1 MNISPKLKSLAGRHL
16 GSTEDL
22 SDSEL
27 AALLELARALKKRP
41 LGRELA
47 GKVLG
52 MVFFNPSLRTRASFE
67 AGMFHLGGH
76 AIHLGIGQG
85 VWKIEHREGIVM
97 DGEASEHL
105 KEAVPVLSRYC
116 DLLSVRAF
124 PIGRQWDLERV
135 DPVVSMFQK
144 YATVPVINME
154 SSMYHPCQ
162 GLADLATVQEKL
174 GRVKGKKFLL
184 SWAYHPKALPTAVPN
199 SALLALSRSGIDIT
213 LAHPPGYELD
223 PEVMD
228 RVRKNCKRNGGK
240 LETTHSFGK
249 AFAGAHVVYA
259 KSWGSLKHYGNDVEE
274 RKVRDKYKS
283 WQVTPKEMKK
293 TDGGIFMHCL
303 PVRRNVVVADAVLDS
318 KASVVTD
325 QAENR
330 LHVQKALLVA
340 LSALTTGLTTGK
352 KGKR

>member
-1 MNISPKLKSLAGRHL
+1 MSTALPRALASLAGRHFV
-16 GSTEDL
+16 STEDL
-22 SDSEL
+22 SDAEL
-27 AALLELARALKKRP
+27 AALLALAGAFKKAPR
-41 LGRELA
+41 GNQLA

-67 AGMFHLGGH
+67 TGMFHLGGH
-76 AIHLGIGQG
+76 ALHLSVGQG
-85 VWKIEHREGIVM
+85 TWKIEHRDGVVM

-116 DLLSVRAF
+116 DLLAVRAF
-124 PIGRQWDLERV
+124 PTGKQWEVERV
-135 DPVVSMFQK
+135 DPVVSSFTR

-162 GLADLATVQEKL
+162 GLADLLTVQEKL
-174 GRVKGKKFLL
+174 GPVKGKRFLL
-184 SWAYHPKALPTAVPN
+184 TWAYHPKALPTAVPN

-213 LAHPPGYELD
+213 LAHPPGWELD
-223 PEVMD
+223 PEVMN
-228 RVRKNCKRNGGK
+228 RVRANVKQSGAK
-240 LETTHSFGK
+240 LETTHTFSR

-259 KSWGSLKHYGNDVEE
+259 KSWGSLKHYGKDLDE
-274 RKVRDKYKS
+274 RKARAKYPS

-318 KASVVTD
+318 PASVVTD

-330 LHVQKALLVA
+330 LHVQKALMRA
-340 LSALTTGLTTGK
+340 LLAAGK
-352 KGKR
+352 GRR

>member
-1 MNISPKLKSLAGRHL
+1 VITLGKALSGLAGRHF

-22 SDSEL
+22 SDAEL
-27 AALLELARALKKRP
+27 AALLDLARKLKREP
-41 LGRELA
+41 LGRQLA

-85 VWKIEHREGIVM
+85 VWKIEHREGVVM
-97 DGEASEHL
+97 DGDASEHL

-116 DLLSVRAF
+116 DLLAVRAF
-124 PIGRQWDLERV
+124 PIGRQWDVERT
-135 DPVVSMFQK
+135 DPVIEMFKK

-174 GRVKGKKFLL
+174 GKTRGKRFVLT
-184 SWAYHPKALPTAVPN
+184 WAYHPKALPTAVPN
-199 SALLALSRSGIDIT
+199 SALLALSRSGVDIT

-223 PEVMD
+223 PEVMQ
-228 RVRKNCKRNGGK
+228 RVRANCKRNGGK
-240 LETTHSFGK
+240 LETVQAFPK

-259 KSWGSLKHYGNDVEE
+259 KSWGSLKHYGNEAEE
-274 RKVRDKYKS
+274 RKARAKHHG
-283 WQVTPKEMKK
+283 WQVTPRDMKK
-293 TDGGIFMHCL
+293 TEGGIFMHCL
-303 PVRRNVVVADAVLDS
+303 PVRRNVVVADGVLDS
-318 KASVVTD
+318 PASVVTD

-330 LHVQKALLVA
+330 LHVQKALLMA
-340 LSALTTGLTTGK
+340 LAAK
-352 KGKR
+352 KARR

>member
-1 MNISPKLKSLAGRHL
+1 MNLPAPLKGLAGRHL
-16 GSTEDL
+16 GTTEDL
-22 SDSEL
+22 SDAEL

-67 AGMFHLGGH
+67 AGMFQLGGH

-85 VWKIEHREGIVM
+85 VWKIEHREGVVM
-97 DGEASEHL
+97 DGDATEHL

-124 PIGRQWDLERV
+124 PIGRQWDVERA

-144 YATVPVINME
+144 YASVPVINME

-174 GRVKGKKFLL
+174 GRPRGKKFLL
-184 SWAYHPKALPTAVPN
+184 TWAYHPKALPTAVPN
-199 SALLALSRSGIDIT
+199 SALLAVSRSGVDIT

-223 PEVMD
+223 PDVMT
-228 RVRKNCKRNGGK
+228 RVRANCKRTGGK
-240 LETTHSFGK
+240 LEVTHSFGR
-249 AFAGAHVVYA
+249 AFADAHVVYA
-259 KSWGSLKHYGNDVEE
+259 KSWGSLKHYGNEAEE
-274 RKVRDKYKS
+274 KKARDKLTG

-318 KASVVTD
+318 PASVVTD

-340 LSALTTGLTTGK
+340 LSQAR
-352 KGKR
+352 KGRR